1 MGVSLEGWELG
12 LFLGWWGLILAA
24 FEGGW
29 VDIEGGGVDVAQA
42 ANITQVGVGM
52 GRWEHLGWSQ
62 EQLRAA
68 PSWRALGAS
77 SRSI

>member
-1 MGVSLEGWELG
+1 MGVPLEGWELG

-29 VDIEGGGVDVAQA
+29 VDVAQA

-62 EQLRAA
+62 EQLGAA

>member
-12 LFLGWWGLILAA
+12 LFLGWWGLIWAA

-29 VDIEGGGVDVAQA
+29 VDIAQA